1 MEQLLKPDK
10 LDLDPQ
16 AVGASVL
23 FDHWLHCFETFIAS
37 SSSVVVSDIDKLHV
51 LHARVGAHVYA
62 MIRDAETYQGAIDLL
77 KGQYKR
83 QTNEI
88 YARHLL
94 ATHRQQPGESTEQ
107 FLRELRAL
115 GRVCNFKTVSAAQNA
130 DDLIRDAFV
139 AGIRSSYIRQRL
151 LEQGGM
157 DLKKA
162 VELAG
167 SLEVAFRNLEAYTP
181 RP

>member
-16 AVGASVL
+16 AGGASVL

-37 SSSVVVSDIDKLHV
+37 SSSVVSDIDKLHV

-83 QTNEI
+83 QMNEI
-88 YARHLL
+88 QTPTSHSQTAARGINGTIP
-94 ATHRQQPGESTEQ
+94 ARAACTRQGLQ
-107 FLRELRAL
+107 F
-115 GRVCNFKTVSAAQNA
+115 
-130 DDLIRDAFV
+130 
-139 AGIRSSYIRQRL
+139 
-151 LEQGGM
+151 
-157 DLKKA
+157 
-162 VELAG
+162 
-167 SLEVAFRNLEAYTP
+167 
-181 RP
+181 